1 MRDLTTKAAETGITR
16 YGKTGRMTPLA
27 LPNSTSISENCRP
40 PSGIENGCLY
50 VDPYV
55 PTQFNLILMLS
66 YLFFIHLALLC
77 HLVITVIEVT
87 T

>member
-1 MRDLTTKAAETGITR
+1 MPGLTTKAAETGITG
-16 YGKTGRMTPLA
+16 YGKRERMNPLA
-27 LPNSTSISENCRP
+27 LPNSTSISENRRP
-40 PSGIENGCLY
+40 PNGIENSCLY

-55 PTQFNLILMLS
+55 PTQFNLIYMLS